1 MSLFRWIFSTVLAI
15 ALVIFSVF
23 NMQLVEVTYSPVHA
37 VINVPLAVIVTC
49 ALGLGFLS
57 GGIFMWCE
65 CGPFSRKADKKRGQ
79 VYDLQREV
87 KDLKEQDIIPPAVAP
102 RVSMLRLK

>member
-23 NMQLVEVTYSPVHA
+23 NMQLVEVTYSPVHSA
-37 VINVPLAVIVTC
+37 LNVPLAVIVTC
-49 ALGLGFLS
+49 ALGIGFLF

-87 KDLKEQDIIPPAVAP
+87 KDLKEQDVMLPPASP